1 MRQVCTSKRHL
12 PVHRAACNACSEH
25 TPHLPGGNTTLLA
38 VASGSSDLNT
48 CLLHCLERGWTIHR
62 TGRHEN
68 AKNRYFKLL
77 TRRSSVKWTGTWDV
91 KTPRGEYKHIGSNV
105 LWSEKQTRKFRST
118 YWPHLWGKTVRTLQL
133 EIIRVLCVTP
143 GFRRGV
149 NEVCAL
155 LGRYAA

>member
-1 MRQVCTSKRHL
+1 MQRLFRAHTTPARRQHNTARGSQWQQRLEHL
-12 PVHRAACNACSEH
+12 PATLSREGMDYS
-25 TPHLPGGNTTLLA
+25 PHWQTR
-38 VASGSSDLNT
+38 
-48 CLLHCLERGWTIHR
+48 ERC
-62 TGRHEN
+62 
-68 AKNRYFKLL
+68 KNRYFKLL